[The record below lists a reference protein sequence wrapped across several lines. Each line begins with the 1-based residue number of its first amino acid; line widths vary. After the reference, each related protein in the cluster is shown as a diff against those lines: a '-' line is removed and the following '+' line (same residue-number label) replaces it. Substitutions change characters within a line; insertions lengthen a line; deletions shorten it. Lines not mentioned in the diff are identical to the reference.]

1 MRIYEL
7 DNSINDAI
15 QCIGYAIYVAETI
28 SNQCDDQWSEINVLC
43 DRLKGI
49 ERDLV
54 NIITPEIQ
62 EAIQGERDENDRL
75 ADMADAISY

>member
-15 QCIGYAIYVAETI
+15 QCIGYAIYVAEAI
-28 SNQCDDQWSEINVLC
+28 ANQHDNQWRDINALC

-49 ERDLV
+49 ERNLV